1 MDGEQDPWR
10 QASPHRIGLSQRV
23 SSVERPFLLIEGAVH
38 HWDENGVFPNET
50 RVGVP
55 PEPVR
60 EVQSVEVGFVKAWM
74 EEWKARCSGF

>member
-10 QASPHRIGLSQRV
+10 MASPHRLGLKERE
-23 SSVERPFLLIEGAVH
+23 SSTERPFLLIQGAVH
-38 HWDENGVFPNET
+38 HWDENGVWPNET

-60 EVQSVEVGFVKAWM
+60 EVQREEVEFVKIWM
-74 EEWKARCSGF
+74 DEWRAR